1 MKKTSSLGVAILL
14 LISFIISCKKDDTPV
29 PVVPGVVFT
38 SLKVNPDV
46 AWYNTSVIISGSA
59 NNTKSFSVSGQ
70 EFSGASFNYETLK
83 LTAPTTFDV
92 VAKGPG
98 GSVTK
103 SIAVD
108 VYSKDTSALCRH
120 GSFLQVSNIWY
131 ALADSLN
138 PSAWHDNTLDPNIY
152 TFLPNGGA
160 QINGGEV
167 SQGAWTI
174 LQATQNLEGVSKKRL
189 AMQGD
194 IWDIDVL
201 NSAVLERSQITK
213 NLFDTTKL
221 NKTIQKFSH

>member
-14 LISFIISCKKDDTPV
+14 LIFFISCKKEGTTV

-38 SLKVNPDV
+38 SLKANPGT
-46 AWYNTSVIISGSA
+46 AWYNSSVTISGSA
-59 NNTKSFSVSGQ
+59 TNTSSFSILSEKFNG
-70 EFSGASFNYETLK
+70 SSFNWETPK
-83 LTAPTTFDV
+83 LTTPTIFNV
-92 VAKGPG
+92 LGIGPG

-108 VYSKDTSALCRH
+108 VYSQDTSALCRH
-120 GSFLQVSNIWY
+120 GSFRQVSNIWY

-201 NSAVLERSQITK
+201 NSAVLGRSQITK